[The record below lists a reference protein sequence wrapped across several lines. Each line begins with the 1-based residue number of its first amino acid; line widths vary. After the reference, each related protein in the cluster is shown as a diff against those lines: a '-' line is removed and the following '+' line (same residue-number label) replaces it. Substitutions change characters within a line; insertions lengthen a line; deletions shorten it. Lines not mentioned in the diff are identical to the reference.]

1 MAVSLNSITCSSY
14 FYPPAQ
20 TSLSVGEKVF
30 VGLRLQSPNSYGVS
44 RPNLSAELHK
54 RIHKSI
60 EPRIGIKPAR
70 GRITMMPIG
79 TPRVP
84 YRVPGEGTWQW
95 VDLWNAL
102 YRERVIFI
110 GQNID
115 EEFSNQILA
124 TMLYLDSVDN
134 SKRMYMYING
144 PGGDLTPSM
153 AIYDTMQSLQS
164 PIGTHCVGYAYNLAG
179 FLLAAGEKGQR
190 FAMPLSRIAL
200 ESPAGAARGQADDI
214 QNEANELLRIRDYL
228 FKELA
233 QKTGQPVEQVHKDL
247 SRIKRFNAQEALDYG
262 LIDKIVRPPR
272 IKADAPRKEAGTGLG

>member
-1 MAVSLNSITCSSY
+1 
-14 FYPPAQ
+14 
-20 TSLSVGEKVF
+20 
-30 VGLRLQSPNSYGVS
+30 
-44 RPNLSAELHK
+44 
-54 RIHKSI
+54 
-60 EPRIGIKPAR
+60 
-70 GRITMMPIG
+70 MMPIG

-115 EEFSNQILA
+115 EEFSNQLLA

-190 FAMPLSRIAL
+190 FAMPLSRVAL

-233 QKTGQPVEQVHKDL
+233 EKTGQPVEQVHKDL

-262 LIDKIVRPPR
+262 LIDRIVRPPR
-272 IKADAPRKEAGTGLG
+272 IKADAPRKEAVVADGRAEDKFITVIGFLDFKPVINCFSSRVSFYTTHHNKILFHNFIVSQLPHV